1 MKKIIAILIA
11 MVTVLALAA
20 CAAEKPAEQ
29 ESETEEE
36 ENVGMANPWTEAGSA
51 AAAAEGAGVGEFV
64 LPEEGTETAIGPV
77 NFWAFRSMA
86 GLAEAEGGVGAAELT
101 VRKGLTAKIG
111 EDVSGDYTEY
121 AETWTADVDGQE
133 VTCKGNVED
142 QAMDVL
148 WSAGDYSYCIY
159 VRGQGDDDATF
170 GLGGDDVAALVAAI
184 G

>member
-1 MKKIIAILIA
+1 MKKVIALLLA
-11 MVTVLALAA
+11 AVLVLALAG
-20 CAAEKPAEQ
+20 CGAAKEPEKEPEADEPF
-29 ESETEEE
+29 T
-36 ENVGMANPWTEAGSA
+36 GMANPWSEVKTAAEAGK
-51 AAAAEGAGVGEFV
+51 GAGVGEFQ
-64 LPEEGTETAIGPV
+64 LPEGVVLNVGPLAFTE
-77 NFWAFRSMA
+77 FRWMD
-86 GLAEAEGGVGAAELT
+86 GLAHADGSAGAAT
-101 VRKGLTAKIG
+101 ISVRKGLTAKIG

-121 AETWTADVDGQE
+121 AETWTQDVDGQT

-170 GLGGDDVAALVAAI
+170 GLGGEDVAALVAAI